1 MPMNSDKNVIKVEGL
16 HKRYRIGLKEE
27 MHDSFLGATL
37 NFFKSPLNNYRKY
50 RSLYQFD
57 DIKPDQ
63 RTPLNYNSNNV
74 IWALRDISFKVKKG
88 EVLGVIGNN
97 GAGKTTLLRVL
108 SKITTPSYGRAEI
121 HGKISSLLEVGTGFH
136 PELTGRE
143 NIYLNGTILGMRKLE
158 IDSKF
163 GEIVEFS
170 GVEKFLDTPV
180 KRYSVGMKIRLGF
193 SVAAFLEPDILVI
206 DEVLAVGDSDF
217 QKKCLNKMET
227 VGKHGRTVLFV
238 SHNMQMISRLCSRA
252 ILLEKGQIRDDG
264 PADKVVASYLTS
276 GVAGFSE
283 RTWKNKDEAPG
294 GDVAC
299 LLAVRVKDEN
309 GQVLQS
315 FDIREP
321 IGIEMEYEVFKSDY
335 LLLPHYNIFNEE
347 GGWVF
352 TTIDTDPKWRGRR
365 PAGKYKAT
373 AWIPGNFLSEGLLFV
388 QSSLFTLE
396 PTTTQFEPRDVIS
409 FQVVDS
415 LEGNTARG
423 DWPGSMKGAVRPLL
437 NWTND
442 YEKRKF

>member
-63 RTPLNYNSNNV
+63 RTPLNYNSDNV

-97 GAGKTTLLRVL
+97 GAGKTTLLKVL

-143 NIYLNGTILGMRKLE
+143 NIYLNGTILGMRKME
-158 IDSKF
+158 IDRKF
-163 GEIVEFS
+163 SEIVEFS

-396 PTTTQFEPRDVIS
+396 PTTTQFEPRDVVS

-415 LEGNTARG
+415 IDGDTARG
-423 DWPGSMKGAVRPLL
+423 DWPGSMRGAVRPLL
-437 NWTND
+437 KWTNSYD
-442 YEKRKF
+442 KAK

>member
-1 MPMNSDKNVIKVEGL
+1 MNSDKNVIKVEGL

-63 RTPLNYNSNNV
+63 STPLNDNSNNV

-97 GAGKTTLLRVL
+97 GAGKTTLLKVL

-143 NIYLNGTILGMRKLE
+143 NIYLNGTILGMRKME
-158 IDSKF
+158 IDRKF
-163 GEIVEFS
+163 SEIVEFS

-276 GVAGFSE
+276 GMAGFSE
-283 RTWKNKDEAPG
+283 RKWKNKEEAPG

-396 PTTTQFEPRDVIS
+396 PTTTQFEPRDVVS

-415 LEGNTARG
+415 IDGDTARG
-423 DWPGSMKGAVRPLL
+423 DWPGSMRGAVRPLL
-437 NWTND
+437 KWTNSYD
-442 YEKRKF
+442 KAK

>member
-143 NIYLNGTILGMRKLE
+143 NIYLNGTILGMRKVE
-158 IDSKF
+158 IDRKF
-163 GEIVEFS
+163 SEIVEFS

>member
-1 MPMNSDKNVIKVEGL
+1 MNSDKNVIKVEGL

-63 RTPLNYNSNNV
+63 RTALNYNSDNI
-74 IWALRDISFKVKKG
+74 IWALRDVSFEVKKG
-88 EVLGVIGNN
+88 DVLGVIGNN
-97 GAGKTTLLRVL
+97 GAGKTTLLKVL

-163 GEIVEFS
+163 DEIVKFS

-238 SHNMQMISRLCSRA
+238 SHNMQMVTRLCSRV
-252 ILLEKGQIRDDG
+252 ILLENGQIKDDG
-264 PADKVVASYLTS
+264 PADKVVASYLAS
-276 GVAGFSE
+276 GMAGFSE
-283 RTWKNKDEAPG
+283 RTWKNKEEAPG
-294 GDVAC
+294 GDVAR

-335 LLLPHYNIFNEE
+335 VLLPHYNIFNEE

-365 PAGKYKAT
+365 PAGKYRAT

-396 PTTTQFEPRDVIS
+396 PTAAQFEPRDVVS

-415 LEGNTARG
+415 LDGNTARG

-437 NWTND
+437 KWTND
-442 YEKRKF
+442 YEKA

>member
-1 MPMNSDKNVIKVEGL
+1 MNSEKNVIKVEGL
-16 HKRYRIGLKEE
+16 HKHYRIGLKEE

-37 NFFKSPLNNYRKY
+37 NFFKSPLKNYRKY
-50 RSLYQFD
+50 RSLYRFD

-63 RTPLNYNSNNV
+63 GTPLNNDPDSV
-74 IWALRDISFKVKKG
+74 IWALRDVSFKVNKG
-88 EVLGVIGNN
+88 EVLGIIGNN
-97 GAGKTTLLRVL
+97 GAGKTTLLKVL
-108 SKITTPSYGRAEI
+108 SKITTPSCGRAEI

-136 PELTGRE
+136 HELTGRE
-143 NIYLNGTILGMRKLE
+143 NIYLNGTILGMRKME

-163 GEIVEFS
+163 DEIVKFS

-217 QKKCLNKMET
+217 QKKCLKKMET
-227 VGKHGRTVLFV
+227 VGQHGRTVLFV
-238 SHNMQMISRLCSRA
+238 SHNMQMITRLCSRA
-252 ILLEKGQIRDDG
+252 ILLEKGQIKDDG
-264 PADKVVASYLTS
+264 PAEKVVASYLTS
-276 GVAGFSE
+276 GMAGFSE
-283 RTWKNKDEAPG
+283 RTWKNKEEAPG
-294 GDVAC
+294 KDVAR

-321 IGIEMEYEVFKSDY
+321 IGIEMEYEVVKSDY

-365 PAGKYKAT
+365 PAGKYQAT
-373 AWIPGNFLSEGLLFV
+373 AWIPGNFLSEGILFV
-388 QSSLFTLE
+388 QSLLFTLE
-396 PTTTQFEPRDVIS
+396 PTTIQFEPRDVVS

-415 LEGNTARG
+415 LDGNTARG
-423 DWPGSMKGAVRPLL
+423 DWAGSMKGAVRPLL
-437 NWTND
+437 KWTNS
-442 YEKRKF
+442 YEKAK

>member
-1 MPMNSDKNVIKVEGL
+1 MNSDKNVIKVEGL

-63 RTPLNYNSNNV
+63 STPLNDNSNNV

-97 GAGKTTLLRVL
+97 GAGKTTLLKVL

-143 NIYLNGTILGMRKLE
+143 NIYLNGTILGMRKME
-158 IDSKF
+158 IDRKF
-163 GEIVEFS
+163 SEIVEFS

-276 GVAGFSE
+276 GMAGFSE
-283 RTWKNKDEAPG
+283 RTWKNKEEAPG

-373 AWIPGNFLSEGLLFV
+373 AWIPGNFLSEGILFV

-396 PTTTQFEPRDVIS
+396 PTTTQFEPRDVVS

-415 LEGNTARG
+415 IDGDTARG
-423 DWPGSMKGAVRPLL
+423 DWPGSMRGAVRPLL
-437 NWTND
+437 KWTNSYD
-442 YEKRKF
+442 KAK

>member
-37 NFFKSPLNNYRKY
+37 NFLKNPLNNYRKY

-63 RTPLNYNSNNV
+63 RTPLNYNSDNV

-97 GAGKTTLLRVL
+97 GAGKTTLLKVL

-143 NIYLNGTILGMRKLE
+143 NIYLNGTILGMRKVE
-158 IDSKF
+158 IDRKF
-163 GEIVEFS
+163 SEIVEFS

>member
-1 MPMNSDKNVIKVEGL
+1 
-16 HKRYRIGLKEE
+16 
-27 MHDSFLGATL
+27 
-37 NFFKSPLNNYRKY
+37 
-50 RSLYQFD
+50 
-57 DIKPDQ
+57 
-63 RTPLNYNSNNV
+63 
-74 IWALRDISFKVKKG
+74 
-88 EVLGVIGNN
+88 
-97 GAGKTTLLRVL
+97 
-108 SKITTPSYGRAEI
+108 
-121 HGKISSLLEVGTGFH
+121 
-136 PELTGRE
+136 
-143 NIYLNGTILGMRKLE
+143 MRKRE

-163 GEIVEFS
+163 DEIVDFS

-217 QKKCLNKMET
+217 QKKCLQKMET

-238 SHNMQMISRLCSRA
+238 SHNMQMITRLCSRA
-252 ILLEKGQIRDDG
+252 ILLEKGQIKDDG

-276 GVAGFSE
+276 GMAGFSE
-283 RTWKNKDEAPG
+283 RIWKKKEDAPG
-294 GDVAC
+294 GGIAR

-315 FDIREP
+315 FDIRKP

-365 PAGKYKAT
+365 PAGYYRAM

-396 PTTTQFEPRDVIS
+396 PTTTQFEPRDVVS

-415 LEGNTARG
+415 IDGNTARG
-423 DWPGSMKGAVRPLL
+423 DWSGPMKGAVRPLL
-437 NWTND
+437 KWTNS
-442 YEKRKF
+442 YEKGK

>member
-1 MPMNSDKNVIKVEGL
+1 MNSDKNVIKVEGL

-63 RTPLNYNSNNV
+63 STPLNDNSNNV

-97 GAGKTTLLRVL
+97 GAGKTTLLKVL

-143 NIYLNGTILGMRKLE
+143 NIYLNGTILGMRKME
-158 IDSKF
+158 IDRKF
-163 GEIVEFS
+163 SEIVEFS

-276 GVAGFSE
+276 GMAGFSE
-283 RTWKNKDEAPG
+283 RTWKNKEEAPG

-373 AWIPGNFLSEGLLFV
+373 AWIPGNFLSEGILFV

-396 PTTTQFEPRDVIS
+396 PTTTQFEPRDVVS

-415 LEGNTARG
+415 IDGDTARG

-437 NWTND
+437 KWTNSYD
-442 YEKRKF
+442 KAK

>member
-63 RTPLNYNSNNV
+63 STPLNDNSNNV

-97 GAGKTTLLRVL
+97 GAGKTTLLKVL

-143 NIYLNGTILGMRKLE
+143 NIYLNGTILGMRKME
-158 IDSKF
+158 IDRKF
-163 GEIVEFS
+163 SEIVEFS

-276 GVAGFSE
+276 GMAGFSE
-283 RTWKNKDEAPG
+283 RTWKNKEEAPG

-373 AWIPGNFLSEGLLFV
+373 AWIPGNFLSEGILFV

-396 PTTTQFEPRDVIS
+396 PTTTQFEPRDVVS

-415 LEGNTARG
+415 IDGDTARG
-423 DWPGSMKGAVRPLL
+423 DWPGSMRGAVRPLL
-437 NWTND
+437 KWTNSYD
-442 YEKRKF
+442 KAK